1 MKTAYE
7 ILKEAEKMSKEVI
20 AAEADGKVIG
30 LSEVVADGA
39 EVKPLTFADKEGKKV
54 FWHTASHILAQAVK
68 RLYPEAKLTIG
79 PSTTASIM
87 TSTPKPPSLPKFL
100 RRSKRR

>member
-20 AAEADGKVIG
+20 AAEVDGKVIG
-30 LSEVVADGA
+30 LSEEVADGA
-39 EVKPLTFADKEGKKV
+39 EVKPLTFADKEGRKKV

-68 RLYPEAKLTIG
+68 APLSRGKADYRSVGRQRLL
-79 PSTTASIM
+79 
-87 TSTPKPPSLPKFL
+87 L
-100 RRSKRR
+100 

>member
-30 LSEVVADGA
+30 LSEEVADGA

-54 FWHTASHILAQAVK
+54 SRAELLAERAQEKKVK
-68 RLYPEAKLTIG
+68 VSRD
-79 PSTTASIM
+79 
-87 TSTPKPPSLPKFL
+87 
-100 RRSKRR
+100 

>member
-30 LSEVVADGA
+30 LSEEVADGA

-68 RLYPEAKLTIG
+68 RLYPEAKLDD
-79 PSTTASIM
+79 
-87 TSTPKPPSLPKFL
+87 
-100 RRSKRR
+100 RSVGRQRLLL